1 MEEFLRRLRERK
13 LVQWALAYGAGA
25 FALLQG
31 SDIVGH
37 QFDWPEGVQRGITI
51 ALAVGFFVTVVVA
64 WYHGEKGSQR
74 VGSTELLLIALVLV
88 IGGAVMWHFESV
100 PGKEAT
106 TAAAAPAPPSSAASA
121 LDKSIAVL
129 PFENLSADKDNAYF
143 ADGMQ
148 DEILTKLAK
157 IGALR
162 VVSRTSTRKYASHP
176 DDIKSVALQLGVA
189 SILEGSVQKSGNAV
203 HINVQLIRAATDEHL
218 WAESY
223 DRTLDNIFGV
233 EGEVAQAVADALK
246 AKLTGAEKQ
255 VVASKETQNPAALE
269 AYLRGRALDNSGYNF
284 AALGRALDFYQQAVR
299 EDPNYVQAW
308 AAVTVSM
315 SGMFQN
321 GWDAKRSTPDAIRE
335 AADTALRLQPE
346 AAESLEAQGAYFY
359 RVRRDFPVA
368 RDFYLRAL
376 QKKPGDIDIL
386 AELFF
391 IERRMSL
398 WNESI
403 AHFRETIARDPR
415 NVSILT
421 QGSVEIFFYLRRFDA
436 SRGYLVQALK
446 IAPDDPTVNAVLA
459 GLEQYLGRLD
469 AADTWLA
476 KVPRDTRE
484 PYEDNY
490 LVLQMMYRRRFAE
503 LIARMEPVFRTDAAQ
518 WTGADFFGLIAA
530 AWAETWVGQHDRAR
544 AHFERLR
551 EAIEATGG
559 NGSANLMNHYDWQ
572 APLVYAGLGDWK
584 QADALA
590 RQAVAFAQGDTLETA
605 SAMRVQ
611 AYVYALH
618 GDLDAAIA
626 MLPGLLAMP
635 CGPTPPQLALDPY
648 WDPIRTDPRFVALTK
663 QPITEYRIPA
673 HE

>member
-1 MEEFLRRLRERK
+1 MDEFLQRLRERK

-31 SDIVGH
+31 ADIVGH

-51 ALAVGFFVTVVVA
+51 ALAIGFFVTVVVA

-74 VGSTELLLIALVLV
+74 VGSTELLIIALVLV
-88 IGGAVMWHFESV
+88 TGGAVMWHFESV
-100 PGKEAT
+100 PGKQAAT
-106 TAAAAPAPPSSAASA
+106 ATGAPPSPSSSAPAA
-121 LDKSIAVL
+121 DKSIAVL
-129 PFENLSADKDNAYF
+129 PLENLSADKDNAYF
-143 ADGMQ
+143 AVGMQ

-162 VVSRTSTRKYASHP
+162 VISRTSTQKYASHP
-176 DDIKSVALQLGVA
+176 DDVRTIALQLGVA
-189 SILEGSVQKSGNAV
+189 SILEGSVQKAGNAV
-203 HINVQLIRAATDEHL
+203 HINVQLISAASGEHL

-246 AKLTGAEKQ
+246 ATLTGAEKQ
-255 VVASKETQNPAALE
+255 VVASKDMQNPAALE

-284 AALGRALDFYQQAVR
+284 QALVRALDFYQQAVR
-299 EDPNYVQAW
+299 EDPGYVQAW
-308 AAVTVSM
+308 AAATVSM
-315 SGMFQN
+315 SGMYQN

-391 IERRMSL
+391 IERRMGL

-421 QGSVEIFFYLRRFDA
+421 QGTVEIFFNLRRFDA
-436 SRGYLVQALK
+436 SRGYLMQALK

-459 GLEQYLGRLD
+459 ALEQYLGRLD
-469 AADTWLA
+469 AAETWLA

-484 PYEDNY
+484 PYEEIY
-490 LVLQMMYRRRFAE
+490 SVQQMMFRRRFAD
-503 LIARMEPVFRTDAAQ
+503 LGARMQPVFGTNAAQ
-518 WTGADFFGLIAA
+518 WTSADFIGLIAT
-530 AWAETWVGQHDRAR
+530 AWAETWIGQRDQAR
-544 AHFERLR
+544 THFERLR
-551 EAIEATGG
+551 EAIAANGG
-559 NGSANLMNHYDWQ
+559 SGSANLMNRYSWEV
-572 APLVYAGLGDWK
+572 PLVYAGLGDWK

-590 RQAVAFAQGDTLETA
+590 RQAVAFAQGDSLETQ

-618 GDLDAAIA
+618 GDRDAAIA

-635 CGPTPPQLALDPY
+635 CGPTPPELALDPY
-648 WDPIRTDPRFVALTK
+648 WDPIRNDPRFVALTK
-663 QPITEYRIPA
+663 QPITEYKIPA